1 MSERCQRVSRYGV
14 KGESFAVGHSR
25 ASVGVI
31 AGLISGALEGR
42 LKIDDVD
49 ESTPP
54 RNIYLALKENG
65 KLKIIGPGGKMVEEL
80 FKEAKVENSGTF
92 FHRERTSHK
101 FFTTN
106 TLAEHLNWTVG
117 GSKAK
122 DGLQPSRR
130 FYAAFDVLTLILSAR
145 GRDDFGRETR
155 PKKSIEPLRA
165 WA

>member
-1 MSERCQRVSRYGV
+1 MSEGITVWV

-42 LKIDDVD
+42 LNIDDVD
-49 ESTPP
+49 ERTPP
-54 RNIYLALKENG
+54 RNFYLATKEDG
-65 KLKIIGPGGKMVEEL
+65 KLKIIRPGGETVKDVIKQMSRPL
-80 FKEAKVENSGTF
+80 GGT
-92 FHRERTSHK
+92 SVK
-101 FFTTN
+101 LFTTN

-130 FYAAFDVLTLILSAR
+130 FYAAFDVLTKLILPGAASPT
-145 GRDDFGRETR
+145 ELHSL
-155 PKKSIEPLRA
+155 PA